1 MVVVAEE
8 EQGGAGRRKEEEEEA
23 IPCTRYASEG
33 GFASEAGQA
42 QNARER
48 PLRQYALSCEI
59 ETGEQ
64 KRRIPESRRG
74 NPGEFVEIRWRGE

>member
-8 EQGGAGRRKEEEEEA
+8 EQGGAERRKEEEKEEA

-64 KRRIPESRRG
+64 KRRTTEQKRM
-74 NPGEFVEIRWRGE
+74 PGEFVEIRWRGE

>member
-1 MVVVAEE
+1 MAVVAEE

-42 QNARER
+42 RNARER
-48 PLRQYALSCEI
+48 PLRQYAALHCPTKLKQENKK
-59 ETGEQ
+59 GE
-64 KRRIPESRRG
+64 
-74 NPGEFVEIRWRGE
+74 